1 MAAHTAP
8 DPIVI
13 MLPRQPSGTYYCEMF
28 WLLVDTPVQ
37 AVSNYA
43 LSFVPGVAA
52 PPLDRILADRLR
64 YMNAASGRAAAGTL
78 SVADIAAMAETMA
91 AGRPVLLFADA
102 TLTAGR
108 DAPLER
114 IAGNDRFTL
123 WRILRALPM
132 R

>member
-1 MAAHTAP
+1 MAMRAAP

-28 WLLVDTPVQ
+28 WLVVETPVQ

-43 LSFVPGVAA
+43 LTFVPGAAA
-52 PPLDRILADRLR
+52 PPLDRILADRRR
-64 YMNAASGRAAAGTL
+64 YMNAAITRAAGGTL
-78 SVADIAAMAETMA
+78 SIADIAAMAETMVP
-91 AGRPVLLFADA
+91 GRPVLLFSDA
-102 TLTAGR
+102 TLTAGP
-108 DAPLER
+108 DARLER

-123 WRILRALPM
+123 WRILRASPT